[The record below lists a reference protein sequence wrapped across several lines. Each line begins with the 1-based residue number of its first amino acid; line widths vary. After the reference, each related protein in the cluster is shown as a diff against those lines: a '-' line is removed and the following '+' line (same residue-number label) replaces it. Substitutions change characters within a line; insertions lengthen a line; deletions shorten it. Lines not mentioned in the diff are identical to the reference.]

1 LSAFTNCAE
10 KTEKK
15 ISRFSEPGGN
25 KISDTLIRKHWY
37 DGWFYALFINTRE
50 NKIRR
55 KIFSLIPDGSAVLD
69 VGCGTGGFV
78 MKLSERSRSVTGV
91 DLSEKMIRTARKR
104 KEKEGADNVE
114 FLCTDATE
122 LTAVLDRKF
131 EYATM
136 SFFLH

>member
-1 LSAFTNCAE
+1 M
-10 KTEKK
+10 
-15 ISRFSEPGGN
+15 
-25 KISDTLIRKHWY
+25 
-37 DGWFYALFINTRE
+37 
-50 NKIRR
+50 
-55 KIFSLIPDGSAVLD
+55 LD